1 MEPGPPPPEPQSSEP
16 PPRSAPSTGQRLK
29 RLLLGPSKDLQDPHL
44 FRHISLVAFLA
55 WVGLGADGL
64 SSSAYGP
71 QEAFKNLG
79 EHTYLAV
86 FLAFATAFTVLIISA
101 AYSRVIEHFPFGG
114 GGYVVASKLLGP
126 RLGVVSGCAL
136 IIDYVLTIT
145 TSIAAGGEA
154 VFSNF
159 PPAVHWLKLPVAA
172 VVLVVVAV
180 FGFNAYHEG
189 QLYVST
195 DNAQLTGQPVQVG
208 SMNAG
213 RLEAITPSIGA
224 AVHKGD
230 VIAQVALP
238 SQTGMGQSGQPKLGF
253 LGVGDTRVDVQAP
266 VDGIVI
272 AEPVAIG
279 ATVGAGQAIVSI
291 VDPTQLWVN
300 ANIEETNIGRVK
312 VGQTVIV
319 HIDALGVDVP
329 GRVEAVTPAT
339 SSTFSILPSS
349 NASGNFTKVI
359 QLVPVR
365 ISVNL
370 GSQPLLLGANVEV
383 KIRVAD

>member
-1 MEPGPPPPEPQSSEP
+1 MSVQMQEQSQRTETAAPGTNGAHPVEDVVARPPVLPGPGPA
-16 PPRSAPSTGQRLK
+16 SAVAEAPAPAARQRPA
-29 RLLLGPSKDLQDPHL
+29 LLT
-44 FRHISLVAFLA
+44 RR
-55 WVGLGADGL
+55 
-64 SSSAYGP
+64 
-71 QEAFKNLG
+71 
-79 EHTYLAV
+79 
-86 FLAFATAFTVLIISA
+86 VLL
-101 AYSRVIEHFPFGG
+101 P
-114 GGYVVASKLLGP
+114 LL
-126 RLGVVSGCAL
+126 
-136 IIDYVLTIT
+136 
-145 TSIAAGGEA
+145 
-154 VFSNF
+154 
-159 PPAVHWLKLPVAA
+159 A
-172 VVLVVVAV
+172 VVLVIVAV
-180 FGFNAYHEG
+180 FAFNAYREG

-213 RLEAITPSIGA
+213 RLESIAPSIGSS
-224 AVHKGD
+224 VRKGD

-238 SQTGMGQSGQPKLGF
+238 SQTGMGQNGQPKFGF

-279 ATVGAGQAIVSI
+279 ANVAAGQAIVSI

-312 VGQTVIV
+312 VGQTVTV

-329 GRVEAVTPAT
+329 GKVEAVTPAT
-339 SSTFSILPSS
+339 AGTFSMLPPS

-365 ISVNL
+365 IAVNL
-370 GSQPLLLGANVEV
+370 GNQPLLLGANVEV
-383 KIRVAD
+383 KIRVSN